1 MSLVFSFPFVQNWLF
16 VTPVFV
22 PIAHDEQIQLLED
35 LMFPKMELC
44 PQYRLSPA
52 DFAAGVYDLHVV
64 HRHVSTI
71 FTFTLF

>member
-1 MSLVFSFPFVQNWLF
+1 LF
-16 VTPVFV
+16 VKPVFF
-22 PIAHDEQIQLLED
+22 PIEHDEQIQLLDD

-52 DFAAGVYDLHVV
+52 DFAEGVYDLQVV

-71 FTFTLF
+71 FTFTCQFPRT